1 MQKAALSKLITK
13 AVQGTF
19 DPQICKRYIRE
30 FNFGTAPNSDD
41 IYALALKFLNQNET
55 EISISYII
63 ASLDANKDHNPTF
76 HLAKT
81 MVFSLSEEF
90 ERNQGSMYKQKQND
104 LKKYVAMIEKGI
116 QKSET
121 DIMEFKNEIKKLESE
136 SSGFFSKLMNKNKD
150 RIAELQTAIPS
161 EGDKLERNKNEL
173 KKVTYLAQIEEYMKV
188 LSLVMEVIT
197 FPSRYSWV
205 FKA

>member
-1 MQKAALSKLITK
+1 MQKAALTKLITK
-13 AVQGTF
+13 AIQGTF
-19 DPQICKRYIRE
+19 DPQVFKRYLRD
-30 FNFGTAPNSDD
+30 FNFGANPNSDD
-41 IYALALKFLNQNET
+41 IYSLALKFLNQNET
-55 EISISYII
+55 EIAISYII
-63 ASLDANKDHNPTF
+63 CSLDANKDHNPTF

-104 LKKYVAMIEKGI
+104 LKKYMMMLEQNIKRSDSAIL
-116 QKSET
+116 
-121 DIMEFKNEIKKLESE
+121 DFKNELKKLEADN
-136 SSGFFSKLMNKNKD
+136 GFFAKMKNKS
-150 RIAELQTAIPS
+150 RIAELQATLP
-161 EGDKLERNKNEL
+161 EEVDKLEKNKNEL

-205 FKA
+205 YKS

>member
-1 MQKAALSKLITK
+1 MQKAVLTKLITK

-30 FNFGTAPNSDD
+30 FNFGATPNADD

-55 EISISYII
+55 EIAISYII

-90 ERNQGSMYKQKQND
+90 ERNQGAIYKQKQSD
-104 LKKYVAMIEKGI
+104 LKKYVLMLEKGI
-116 QKSET
+116 QKSEA
-121 DIMEFKNEIKKLESE
+121 DILALKNEAKKLEAE
-136 SSGFFSKLMNKNKD
+136 SGGFFSKLMNKNKD
-150 RIAELQTAIPS
+150 RIAEINTQIPAESDKMEKSKS
-161 EGDKLERNKNEL
+161 EM
-173 KKVTYLAQIEEYMKV
+173 KKVIYLVQIEEYMKV
-188 LSLVMEVIT
+188 LSLVMEVLT

-205 FKA
+205 FKQ